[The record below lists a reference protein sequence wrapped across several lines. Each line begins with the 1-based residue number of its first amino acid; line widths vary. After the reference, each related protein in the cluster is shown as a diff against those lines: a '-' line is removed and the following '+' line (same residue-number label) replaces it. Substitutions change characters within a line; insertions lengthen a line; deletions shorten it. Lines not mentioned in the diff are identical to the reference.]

1 MKSRIID
8 NAISYIDII
17 AFIVIVP
24 IKLIAYGKTL
34 TSGTLSLPSLIP
46 SIIAS
51 VAILLSIGFLLKNK
65 KRSRFLLICNI
76 IITIFIIG
84 DINYYRY
91 FKDVIS
97 IPVLINGLML
107 GAVKASV
114 GSVFKI
120 TDLIY
125 VIDLC
130 FIIPLIYTHKY
141 KQEFEIKRSA
151 RLAISAIILVVSI
164 GVNSY
169 YFYKLSVEQP
179 RLLTTLYNKVYV
191 VKELGDLN
199 YHMLDIFI
207 IAQNKIQKSIPLS
220 QTKEDAIKTY
230 LKSKTSE
237 TQNMKNTMQG
247 KNLIIIQ
254 VEALEQFA
262 IGSKINGV
270 EVTPNLNKWLKSTM
284 YFNDYYYQIAS
295 GGTSDAEFMT
305 NNSLYPAP
313 QGAAYYLYAGNVYN
327 SLPKELKAKG
337 YTTAALHGYNQ
348 TFWNRNV
355 MYKQLGF
362 DNFYSEND
370 YNINETVGMGISDKS
385 FLTQSIDK
393 LKNLKQPYYAF
404 MITLSSHYPYD
415 DVKHYG
421 NFNVGEYEGTLLG
434 NYLKSI
440 HYTDAQLG
448 MFLDKLDK
456 EGISKNSV
464 IALYGDHYAIPKSDI
479 NELEKFV
486 GVPSMNDYQWMK
498 YQKVPLMIHF
508 PNAQYTGVKNIAS
521 GQMDLYPTLANM
533 FGLPTNDLFGKDM
546 LNTTTGTVNFRD
558 GSFTDGKSFYVAT
571 TNSYFDVNTEQ
582 KISETQALTQKKNNA
597 LNQLGFSDDI
607 LKHNLIKK
615 FNSEPK

>member
-1 MKSRIID
+1 MKSRIVN
-8 NAISYIDII
+8 NAIDYFDII

-24 IKLIAYGKTL
+24 IKLIVYGKTL
-34 TSGTLSLPSLIP
+34 TSGSPSLPSLIP

-51 VAILLSIGFLLKNK
+51 LAILLSIGFLLRNK
-65 KRSRFLLICNI
+65 SRSRYLLICNV
-76 IITIFIIG
+76 IITIFILG
-84 DINYYRY
+84 DLNYYRY

-125 VIDLC
+125 FVDLC
-130 FIIPLIYTHKY
+130 FIIPIIFTHKY
-141 KQEFEIKRSA
+141 KQEYKMKKSA
-151 RLAISAIILVVSI
+151 RAAIVALMLVISSSL
-164 GVNSY
+164 NAY

-179 RLLTTLYNKVYV
+179 RLLSTLYNKVYV
-191 VKELGDLN
+191 VKQLGDLN

-207 IAQNKIQKSIPLS
+207 IAQNKIQKGIPLS
-220 QTKEDAIKTY
+220 QTKENAIKTY
-230 LKSKTSE
+230 LNSKTPL

-247 KNLIIIQ
+247 KNLIVIQ
-254 VEALEQFA
+254 VEALQQFA
-262 IGSKINGV
+262 IGSKINGL
-270 EVTPNLNKWLKSTM
+270 EVTPNLNKWLSDTM
-284 YFNDYYYQIAS
+284 YFNNFYYQIAS
-295 GGTSDAEFMT
+295 GGTSDAEFMS

-327 SLPKELKAKG
+327 SLAKELKAKG

-362 DNFYSEND
+362 DNFYSENN
-370 YNINETVGMGISDKS
+370 YNLNETVGMGISDKS
-385 FLTQSIDK
+385 FLTQSVAK

-404 MITLSSHYPYD
+404 LITLSSHYPYD

-486 GVPSMNDYQWMK
+486 GVASMNDYQWMK
-498 YQKVPLMIHF
+498 YQKVPMMIHF
-508 PNAQYTGVKNIAS
+508 PNAKYKGVKNIAS

-533 FGLPTNDLFGKDM
+533 FSLPSNNLFGKDL
-546 LNTTTGTVNFRD
+546 LNSSTGTVNFRD

-571 TNSYFDVNTEQ
+571 TNSYFNVNTEQ
-582 KISETQALTQKKNNA
+582 KISETQDLKQSKNNA
-597 LNQLGFSDDI
+597 LNQLGYSDDI

>member
-34 TSGTLSLPSLIP
+34 TIGTLSLPSLIP

-51 VAILLSIGFLLKNK
+51 VAILLSISFLLKNK
-65 KRSRFLLICNI
+65 RRSRFLLICNI

-141 KQEFEIKRSA
+141 KQEFEIKKSA

-237 TQNMKNTMQG
+237 TQNIKNTMQG

-313 QGAAYYLYAGNVYN
+313 QGAAYYLYAGNAYN

-533 FGLPTNDLFGKDM
+533 FGLPSNDLFGKDM
-546 LNTTTGTVNFRD
+546 LNTTTGAVNFRD

-571 TNSYFDVNTEQ
+571 TNSYFNVNTEQ